1 MSLLVSAF
9 SSSTAGACLEPF
21 QQTLNRVS
29 STHWTSHWAVQLSTL
44 SWRGTVHASLQNV
57 LNLKYICTGSTF
69 ISAAAAWSLCKIT
82 NNMRHECF
90 PMQASLSFI
99 VKHCV
104 SSPPFS
110 PSNVWVIQY
119 SDVSTFAQIPAWGWV
134 GTSPRKKLCS
144 NFHFHS
150 DTSSKDLWLG
160 HRKYHIYNSLC
171 LHDTILIVAGLE
183 DKYISC
189 CVSCWVSL
197 DLPSGCSKRKERRN
211 KVHPSPDSEGIMTTA
226 SPDWPNAF
234 LV

>member
-9 SSSTAGACLEPF
+9 SSSTARACLEPF

-29 STHWTSHWAVQLSTL
+29 SAHWTSHRAVRLSTL

-69 ISAAAAWSLCKIT
+69 ISAAAGWSLCKIT

-99 VKHCV
+99 VK
-104 SSPPFS
+104 PFS
-110 PSNVWVIQY
+110 PSNVWVTQY
-119 SDVSTFAQIPAWGWV
+119 SDVSTFAPIPAWG
-134 GTSPRKKLCS
+134 GGNLSKRKLCS

-171 LHDTILIVAGLE
+171 LHDRILIVAGLE

-189 CVSCWVSL
+189 CVSCSVSL
-197 DLPSGCSKRKERRN
+197 DLPSGCSKRKERKN

>member
-9 SSSTAGACLEPF
+9 SSSTARACLKPF

-29 STHWTSHWAVQLSTL
+29 SAHWTSHRAVRLSTL

-90 PMQASLSFI
+90 PMQASLSFTLSYCIPPCFI
-99 VKHCV
+99 VFLLLLSLPLMCGWHSTLMFLHFLK
-104 SSPPFS
+104 SPPGGGGNLS
-110 PSNVWVIQY
+110 K
-119 SDVSTFAQIPAWGWV
+119 
-134 GTSPRKKLCS
+134 RKLCS

-150 DTSSKDLWLG
+150 DTSCKDLWLG

-171 LHDTILIVAGLE
+171 LHAVSPAGCRWTYL
-183 DKYISC
+183 
-189 CVSCWVSL
+189 L
-197 DLPSGCSKRKERRN
+197 GAPRGKRGRIKSIQ
-211 KVHPSPDSEGIMTTA
+211 VHTA
-226 SPDWPNAF
+226 KASW
-234 LV
+234 

>member
-1 MSLLVSAF
+1 MSASPCRPRWVSLWNIVFLLLLSLPLMC
-9 SSSTAGACLEPF
+9 GWYN
-21 QQTLNRVS
+21 TLMFL
-29 STHWTSHWAVQLSTL
+29 HL
-44 SWRGTVHASLQNV
+44 
-57 LNLKYICTGSTF
+57 LK
-69 ISAAAAWSLCKIT
+69 
-82 NNMRHECF
+82 
-90 PMQASLSFI
+90 
-99 VKHCV
+99 
-104 SSPPFS
+104 SPPGG
-110 PSNVWVIQY
+110 
-119 SDVSTFAQIPAWGWV
+119 GWELLQE
-134 GTSPRKKLCS
+134 KKLCS

-211 KVHPSPDSEGIMTTA
+211 KVHPSPDSEGIMTAA

>member
-82 NNMRHECF
+82 NNMS
-90 PMQASLSFI
+90 ASP
-99 VKHCV
+99 CR
-104 SSPPFS
+104 
-110 PSNVWVIQY
+110 
-119 SDVSTFAQIPAWGWV
+119 
-134 GTSPRKKLCS
+134 PR
-144 NFHFHS
+144 
-150 DTSSKDLWLG
+150 
-160 HRKYHIYNSLC
+160 
-171 LHDTILIVAGLE
+171 
-183 DKYISC
+183 
-189 CVSCWVSL
+189 WVSL
-197 DLPSGCSKRKERRN
+197 WNIVFLLLLSLPLMCGWYNTLMFLHLLKSPPGGGWELVQEKNYVATFTFILTLQVKTFDLGTGN
-211 KVHPSPDSEGIMTTA
+211 TTFTIRYVFTTQ
-226 SPDWPNAF
+226 SSLL

>member
-29 STHWTSHWAVQLSTL
+29 SAHWTSHWAVQLSTL

-134 GTSPRKKLCS
+134 ETCPRENYVATFTFILTLQVKTFDLGTGNTTFTICYV
-144 NFHFHS
+144 F
-150 DTSSKDLWLG
+150 TTQSSLL
-160 HRKYHIYNSLC
+160 
-171 LHDTILIVAGLE
+171 
-183 DKYISC
+183 
-189 CVSCWVSL
+189 
-197 DLPSGCSKRKERRN
+197 
-211 KVHPSPDSEGIMTTA
+211 
-226 SPDWPNAF
+226 